1 LEGRVD
7 VVFWAISIFLFLN
20 ILAGLARVVRG
31 PTPEDRLAASMLFGT
46 TGVALLLV
54 LAQALREPAIRDVAL
69 VFVLLAAV
77 VTVVFGQATDP
88 DPSRDEGGR
97 DGSP

>member
-1 LEGRVD
+1 MDAVLWTLAV
-7 VVFWAISIFLFLN
+7 FLFLN
-20 ILAGLARVVRG
+20 ILAGLVRVLRG

-54 LAQALREPAIRDVAL
+54 IAQALGEPAIRDVAL
-69 VFVLLAAV
+69 IFVLLAVV
-77 VTVVFGQATDP
+77 VTVVFGQSMVPERSED
-88 DPSRDEGGR
+88 GGHR